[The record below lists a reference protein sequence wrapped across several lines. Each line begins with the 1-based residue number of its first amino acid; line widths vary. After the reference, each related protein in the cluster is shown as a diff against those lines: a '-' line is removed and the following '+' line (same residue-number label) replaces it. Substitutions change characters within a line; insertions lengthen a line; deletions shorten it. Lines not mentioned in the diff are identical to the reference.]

1 MARLPRKTVGFRV
14 FVLLAGLLAGIGCDA
29 SGLWALLPT
38 PLPTPAAFFPI
49 ATLPVSGFAGLFQSV
64 GPAPIGTPLLLG
76 NVEVTASDFIR
87 PADHIVKRADGYP
100 TLDSGEQF
108 ALVEVA
114 VACHTPSGESCNV
127 TELNFSMSGASGTTY
142 YPVFTMFLTGL
153 RGLFEGGQIPGGE
166 TWSGGLVF
174 VLDSDETDLVLA
186 YGQAPGM
193 VGGQATFS
201 LGD

>member
-1 MARLPRKTVGFRV
+1 VGAVEGDEAREVVGEARALDPQLAEILRRYAPAVLSAEAARV
-14 FVLLAGLLAGIGCDA
+14 VRNL
-29 SGLWALLPT
+29 
-38 PLPTPAAFFPI
+38 
-49 ATLPVSGFAGLFQSV
+49 
-64 GPAPIGTPLLLG
+64 
-76 NVEVTASDFIR
+76 
-87 PADHIVKRADGYP
+87 
-100 TLDSGEQF
+100 
-108 ALVEVA
+108 
-114 VACHTPSGESCNV
+114 VACRTPSGESCSV

-174 VLDSDETDLVLA
+174 VLDGDETDLVLA